1 MSTEL
6 TTIANERGQSLADL
20 MGISTGGSTSQASPN
35 LSRVGMIH
43 QPVMGEVD
51 FNGKKI
57 KTEILPI
64 GTYTVKRG
72 EEVVYAPE
80 LRVRIFLLRDQWSH
94 WNKDTGKMEKTVLA
108 MNLNFDLKDSTGG
121 FNLGR
126 PYSGYIPP
134 EIYATLP
141 DNIKDIVTSVNQIK
155 VVYGLLSIDNP
166 KDANGNDLTAEY
178 TDIPFVFDVKNKDSR
193 KSINSVVKKITKNNT
208 LPISLLLNEVIL
220 SSKERSIP
228 NGAKFGVV
236 DAAIG
241 NTCDML
247 PDDNDTM
254 RNFLEVIEYTNGKIL
269 DLHAERCGSGLTKED
284 EAMVKDILD
293 NDFVDVDE

>member
-6 TTIANERGQSLADL
+6 TIATERGQSLADL

-57 KTEILPI
+57 KTEVLPI
-64 GTYTVKRG
+64 GTYTVTRG
-72 EEVVYAPE
+72 EEVVYATE
-80 LRVRIFLLRDQWSH
+80 LRIRIFAMRQQWTR
-94 WNKDTGKMEKTVLA
+94 WNSDTNEMEKSVLA
-108 MNLNFDLKDSTGG
+108 NNLNGDLKDNIGG

-126 PYSGYIPP
+126 PSGYI
-134 EIYATLP
+134 EDFNALP
-141 DNIKDIVTSVNQIK
+141 DKTKQIIRSVKRTK

-166 KDANGNDLTAEY
+166 KDAKGNDLTTEY
-178 TDIPFVFDVKNKDSR
+178 TDIPFVFDVKNQN
-193 KSINSVVKKITKNNT
+193 SIKNIDAAVKKITGKNM
-208 LPISLLLNEVIL
+208 LPIMCELVL
-220 SSKERSIP
+220 SSKEGSIP
-228 NGAKFGVV
+228 TGAKFGFV
-236 DAAIG
+236 DAALG
-241 NTCDML
+241 NVCDIS